1 MLCTLLHIWKVQA
14 FFVLL
19 EVVATLIYVL
29 LVLII
34 KMLQSDFLYHDAN
47 VYCQFQIKVLVSTVV
62 VCNRSYAE
70 PWLWIVVACTLVQ
83 GQGWLLIKRGEE
95 NVTLVHC

>member
-1 MLCTLLHIWKVQA
+1 MPPETTK
-14 FFVLL
+14 
-19 EVVATLIYVL
+19 VVATLIYVL

-70 PWLWIVVACTLVQ
+70 PWLWIVIACTLDQ
-83 GQGWLLIKRGEE
+83 GQGGLLIKRGEE
-95 NVTLVHC
+95 NVILVHC